1 MKKQFLVTCS
11 VLLLSACTSSTI
23 SHNDY
28 RHQGINFGSDRDA
41 DFRKGVRD
49 ACRTIGC
56 DYTKDHNKL
65 KNSESYRLG
74 WEEGQLKCKGKGNQT
89 QGF

>member
-1 MKKQFLVTCS
+1 MKKQFFMACS
-11 VLLLSACTSSTI
+11 VFFFSACTSSTI
-23 SHNDY
+23 SDKSYVH
-28 RHQGINFGSDRDA
+28 HGINFGSDRDA
-41 DFRKGVRD
+41 DFKKGVRD

-65 KNSESYRLG
+65 KNNESYRLG
-74 WEEGQLKCKGKGNQT
+74 WEEGQLKCKGKGDQT

>member
-1 MKKQFLVTCS
+1 MKKQFIVVCS
-11 VLLLSACTSSTI
+11 IFFLSACTSSTI
-23 SHNDY
+23 SNKNYVH
-28 RHQGINFGSDRDA
+28 HGISFGSGKDA
-41 DFRKGVRD
+41 DFKKGVRD
-49 ACRTIGC
+49 ACRAIGC